1 MPMKIE
7 LLHFDGCPSW
17 VKTQEDIRAVLA
29 DRGLSDQVALVNVR
43 SNEEAQELRFVGS
56 PSVRIDGRDID
67 PETPDSGF
75 NLECRIYWVNGRAAG
90 VPPVELIERAVDAA
104 KT

>member
-1 MPMKIE
+1 MKIE

-17 VKTQEDIRAVLA
+17 EKTQADIRAVLA
-29 DRGLSDQVALVNVR
+29 ERGLSDEIELVNVQ
-43 SNEEAQELRFVGS
+43 SNEKAQGLRFVGS

-75 NLECRIYWVNGRAAG
+75 NLECRIYWVNGKAVG
-90 VPPVELIERAVDAA
+90 VPPAELIERAVDAA
-104 KT
+104 RA

>member
-1 MPMKIE
+1 MKIE

-17 VKTQEDIRAVLA
+17 EKTLADIRAILA
-29 DRGLSDQVALVNVR
+29 ERGFSDEIKLVNVQ

-56 PSVRIDGRDID
+56 PSVRVDGQDID
-67 PETPDSGF
+67 PETPDEGF
-75 NLECRIYWVNGRAAG
+75 NLECRIYWVNGRAVG

-104 KT
+104 SA

>member
-1 MPMKIE
+1 MKIE

-17 VKTQEDIRAVLA
+17 VKTQADIRSVLA
-29 DRGLSDQVALVNVR
+29 ERGIVNEIQLVNVQ

-67 PETPDSGF
+67 PDTPDEGF
-75 NLECRIYWVNGRAAG
+75 NLECRIYWTNGRAVG
-90 VPPVELIERAVDAA
+90 VPPIELIEWAVDEARG
-104 KT
+104 